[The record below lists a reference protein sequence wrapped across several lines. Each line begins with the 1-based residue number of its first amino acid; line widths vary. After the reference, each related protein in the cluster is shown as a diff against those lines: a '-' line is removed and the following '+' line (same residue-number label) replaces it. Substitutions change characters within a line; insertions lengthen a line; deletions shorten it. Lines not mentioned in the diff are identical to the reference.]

1 MENKENNEVKVA
13 TTADRLREA
22 MQNKKMNAATLSRIS
37 EMSEASIFRYMNG
50 NTVPKHATML
60 LLAAALDVSDAWLYG
75 YDVPMERPDPF
86 KEGDKF
92 AYRALSEQEKQREDG
107 NTFPDEKR
115 ALQGGGLSV
124 TELGLIEEFRK
135 LTVADQVEVLALCLK
150 LAKKE
155 ASER

>member
-1 MENKENNEVKVA
+1 MENKNNNEAKVA

-86 KEGDKF
+86 KEGDKLV
-92 AYRALSEQEKQREDG
+92 YRALSEQEKQREDG

-115 ALQGGGLSV
+115 APQGGGLSV